1 MTSPVPNNAYF
12 HMISDEVKIY
22 IIVVA
27 NGEIENFVAD
37 NLFIEDHLIVQKIII
52 NSLISITI

>member
-1 MTSPVPNNAYF
+1 
-12 HMISDEVKIY
+12 MISDEVKIY

-27 NGEIENFVAD
+27 NGEIKNFVAD

-52 NSLISITI
+52 SSLISITI